1 MILRRLVLRYN
12 RTVAITAD
20 STSIFSRVIQ
30 PDKGSLPADLARYV
44 MSLDFR
50 SEDHARCEELS
61 SKAATGNLT
70 AAEADE
76 LDGYLHI
83 DSLLAIMRLKAD
95 RSLRGQTDTSR

>member
-1 MILRRLVLRYN
+1 VKFRYN
-12 RTVAITAD
+12 QAMAITAE

-30 PDKGSLPADLARYV
+30 PDAGSLPVELAQYV

-50 SEDHARCEELS
+50 SEDHTRYEELS
-61 SKAATGNLT
+61 SKAAAGNLT

-83 DSLLAIMRLKAD
+83 DSLLAIMRMKAD
-95 RSLRGQTDTSR
+95 RSVRKQTGTSR